1 MKQLILDLALP
12 APWTLDNFICGQN
25 AEALHFVAAIAY
37 GPLPETSL
45 YLWGARGVGKTHI
58 LKAVTKASEQQG
70 RPAYYLDC
78 QQQTFPDNLADYTL
92 LAVDNIEYLNKDNQI
107 VLFDLYNTYKEEKR
121 NFLAA
126 GPYPPMLL
134 SLRQDLTT
142 RLGWGLVYEL
152 KTLSDTDKFTALK
165 LRAQHL
171 GFALSDELVQYLL
184 QHTARDLPSLM
195 QVLTQLDQLALTKH
209 RHITLPLL
217 REVLHSPI
225 KE

>member
-37 GPLPETSL
+37 GPLPDTSL
-45 YLWGARGVGKTHI
+45 YLWGGSGAGKTHI
-58 LKAVTKASEQQG
+58 LKAATRASEQQG

-78 QQQTFPDNLADYTL
+78 QQHPVPDDLTHYAL
-92 LAVDNIEYLNKDNQI
+92 LALDNIEHSTRENQI
-107 VLFDLYNTYKEEKR
+107 TLFDLYNTYKEEGR

-126 GPYPPMLL
+126 GAYPPMLL
-134 SLRQDLTT
+134 PLRQDLST

-152 KTLSDTDKFTALK
+152 KLLSDTDKFTALK

-171 GFALSDELVQYLL
+171 GFVLSDELVQYLL
-184 QHTARDLPSLM
+184 HHATRDLPSLM
-195 QVLTQLDQLALTKH
+195 QVLTQLDQLALTQH
-209 RHITLPLL
+209 RSITLPLL
-217 REVLHSPI
+217 KEVLYAA

>member
-1 MKQLILDLALP
+1 VKQLILDLALP

-37 GPLPETSL
+37 GPLPDTSL
-45 YLWGARGVGKTHI
+45 YLWGSGGAGKTHI
-58 LKAVTKASEQQG
+58 LKAVTQASEQQG

-78 QQQTFPDNLADYTL
+78 RQHAIPDHVSNYAL
-92 LAVDNIEYLNKDNQI
+92 LAVDNIEQASSDEQI
-107 VLFDLYNTYKEEKR
+107 VLFDLYNTYKEEGR

-126 GPYPPMLL
+126 GSYPPMLL
-134 SLRQDLTT
+134 PLRQDLTT

-152 KTLSDTDKFTALK
+152 KPLSDTDKLTALK

-171 GFALSDELVQYLL
+171 GFVLSDELVHYLL
-184 QHTARDLPSLM
+184 HHATRDLPSLM

-217 REVLHSPI
+217 KEALQSPL
-225 KE
+225 EE